1 LKLPQHKMG
10 IEDDAASELA
20 DVETETKPEDVL
32 D

>member
-1 LKLPQHKMG
+1 MG